1 MIKWKER
8 LENKNVILCPDAQII
23 ILLKDKPILTYI
35 YIVVLKIVKNK
46 QHYVGNE

>member
-1 MIKWKER
+1 MKRKTRKQECYT
-8 LENKNVILCPDAQII
+8 VPGCPNHLY
-23 ILLKDKPILTYI
+23 LLKDKPILTYI

>member
-1 MIKWKER
+1 MKRKTRKQECYI
-8 LENKNVILCPDAQII
+8 VPGCPNHLY
-23 ILLKDKPILTYI
+23 LLKDKPILTYTYA